1 MAKTA
6 KEAYDEMMS
15 SEDKQYATT
24 DKFGTQRHGLQA
36 HDSEE
41 GMMRQLR
48 PIFGEQ
54 GQRPAYLDAQTMQ
67 AGRPRNAD
75 EAFAQWD
82 QGGRFKGGQYF
93 DPMDLGNRGIEE
105 GFFKDDAA
113 IKASMAARFAGNDKM
128 MSSPLYAQKPK
139 PIQDAYDPSG
149 GRGFVPPNTSS
160 NYPDV
165 RGQNQAPG
173 TGNPGPLSP
182 PGGTGFAELNPQ
194 MNNQLSPPGGSGF
207 YELNNPGMPDRPTGP
222 IPMPKGG
229 LPSNTGVVGPPMP
242 TPDQLNG
249 TGGIKP
255 SGTYQPP
262 TPGLSPG
269 NTLTGVQPTEQRT
282 RRMPPNGGMQNNSL
296 SGALGGPPS
305 SMGGLSTP
313 RRQPGM
319 PNPRPT
325 RNFGSKL
332 GANRGV
338 I

>member
-1 MAKTA
+1 MAYNLQGNNLKSWTDWGKTQGWTGSINDA
-6 KEAYDEMMS
+6 NNDEYQRYIDDSKRADYSIDDRKNYD
-15 SEDKQYATT
+15 KWN
-24 DKFGTQRHGLQA
+24 
-36 HDSEE
+36 
-41 GMMRQLR
+41 
-48 PIFGEQ
+48 
-54 GQRPAYLDAQTMQ
+54 
-67 AGRPRNAD
+67 AGRQEEEYQRLAPT
-75 EAFAQWD
+75 
-82 QGGRFKGGQYF
+82 
-93 DPMDLGNRGIEE
+93 LGN
-105 GFFKDDAA
+105 AT
-113 IKASMAARFAGNDKM
+113 GNQQFNK
-128 MSSPLYAQKPK
+128 LREVHNNLIPK
-139 PIQDAYDPSG
+139 PTPIQQAYDPSG

-165 RGQNQAPG
+165 RGQNFAPG

-182 PGGTGFAELNPQ
+182 PGGTGFAAINPQ
-194 MNNQLSPPGGSGF
+194 MNNQLSPAGGSGF

-255 SGTYQPP
+255 AGTYQPP
-262 TPGLSPG
+262 TPGISPG
-269 NTLTGVQPTEQRT
+269 NTPTSQMT
-282 RRMPPNGGMQNNSL
+282 RRQMPPNGGMQNNTL
-296 SGALGGPPS
+296 SGSLGGPPS